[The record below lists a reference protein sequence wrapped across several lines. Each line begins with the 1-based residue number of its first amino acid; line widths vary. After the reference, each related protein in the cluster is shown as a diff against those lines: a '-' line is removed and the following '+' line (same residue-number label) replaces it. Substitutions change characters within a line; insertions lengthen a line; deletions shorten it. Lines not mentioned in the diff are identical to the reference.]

1 MVEGDAFNRSGAP
14 RQIGDERIEAVISRT
29 LESLPADGTHW
40 SSRGRGSCAALPSGD
55 RAKPD
60 GQGERPVH
68 RHGAADLAGLRPA
81 AAPGRD
87 LQALDRPRLRRQ
99 GARRGRAGHGPAGP
113 GAGPVRRRE
122 KPDPGAR
129 PHPAAAADAP
139 GPGRAALARP
149 QAAMARPRCS
159 RRSMSPPG
167 GSSANASPGTGPPSS
182 VASSTRSR
190 RMSPPMSTFISSWTT
205 MPPTRRRPSATG

>member
-1 MVEGDAFNRSGAP
+1 MAP
-14 RQIGDERIEAVISRT
+14 PLR
-29 LESLPADGTHW
+29 PAPV
-40 SSRGRGSCAALPSGD
+40 GRAARRAALGRAAQDRRRADRGGD
-55 RAKPD
+55 QPD
-60 GQGERPVH
+60 PREPAGRRHALELARHGQGERPVH
-68 RHGAADLAGLRPA
+68 RHGAADLARLRPA

-99 GARRGRAGHGPAGP
+99 GARRGRAVHGPAGS

-139 GPGRAALARP
+139 GPGRASVARLP
-149 QAAMARPRCS
+149 DGTARPRCS

-182 VASSTRSR
+182 VASSTRSK
-190 RMSPPMSTFISSWTT
+190 RMSRPMSTSTSSWTT
-205 MPPTRRRPSATG
+205 TPPTKHRPSATGC